1 MYVWLCVDDIYMTS
15 NLIDWL
21 NFKKLHKE
29 KLPGRYTVVTVSCN
43 IRILIK
49 RNNRGVKVSF
59 S

>member
-29 KLPGRYTVVTVSCN
+29 KLPGRCVVTVSCN